1 MKLSQKQK
9 AELLETGKFA
19 DYRQQKRDYN
29 ETVIKAYTDEETLEK
44 MTDKDG
50 NLIPFSPK
58 GLTEAE
64 TKACEQMRNNA
75 TRQTKKIEDHV
86 KFLMK
91 QENTELYFMT
101 FTFNEETLEKTTS
114 DTRRQKIRR
123 LLKPCNDYIL
133 NIDYGTQNER
143 EHYHAIVSLNQGTYT
158 KTGQGRKTKIDLFN
172 AYDYGFYSA
181 EPIGKTEKDREK
193 LSKYITKLTL
203 HSVKVSQQ
211 YVSVKKGSNYQK
223 WKKDGEMILRISN
236 SRPGEPI
243 YERKERLYR
252 ERETLEQN
260 TPEIQN
266 LQKLFGR
273 EYNIS

>member
-1 MKLSQKQK
+1 MKLSQKQR

-19 DYRQQKRDYN
+19 EYRQQKRDYN
-29 ETVIKAYTDEETLEK
+29 ETVIKAYTDEETAEK

-50 NLIPFSPK
+50 NLIAFTPK

-91 QENTELYFMT
+91 QENTDLYFMT
-101 FTFNEETLEKTTS
+101 FTFNDETLEKTTS
-114 DTRRQKIRR
+114 DTRRQKVRR
-123 LLKPCNDYIL
+123 LLNPCNDYIL

-172 AYDYGFYSA
+172 EYDYGFYSA
-181 EPIGKTEKDREK
+181 EPIGTTEKDGEK

-236 SRPGEPI
+236 SRPGQPI
-243 YERKERLYR
+243 FERKERLYR
-252 ERETLEQN
+252 ERKAIEQN

-273 EYNIS
+273 GYNVN